1 MSSETARM
9 AFPSLVLCTRKVR
22 TTVAIAVTTTV
33 TMAKKDSVRSPT
45 WMLLTL
51 V

>member
-9 AFPSLVLCTRKVR
+9 TLPSLVFCTRKVR
-22 TTVAIAVTTTV
+22 TTVATAVTTTV
-33 TMAKKDSVRSPT
+33 TMAEKDSVRSPT